1 MLRPGLIALL
11 CAFTGAA
18 CIMAGGAAAG
28 AATTPS
34 VVPGPRVVLAFLPA
48 RERPPKV
55 PPTVKTP
62 PQPTQVLLKR
72 LDRRKSLSLGVLGA
86 TQGPYTPEQFLLDIT
101 QGSRTSAATYDTK
114 NPWPMRLVQ
123 AGISGYIDGWLP
135 NKRRALNAPASTVPG
150 LLASSIKGV
159 GGGATY
165 VGFSEP
171 RNFEAAAA
179 ADRAGTVRRV
189 SIGPAATVFT
199 RTQELLARHKFIVV
213 SLPPS
218 RRGGQQLDQ
227 LIGQRPSNELLIV
240 VQAPPPD
247 KPPQALPI
255 GMAGEGKK
263 PGGLTSQS
271 TRQNGIVA
279 AIDLA
284 PTVLDWLHVK
294 VPSDVRGEPIEVRGS
309 RNAKRL
315 DDLRDRFTNI
325 GKYRLTAVQGMVLI
339 FLGVLLAMGCF
350 GGWHTRF
357 RKALRVGT
365 LAFMW
370 GPLIVL
376 FEAFFNPGTP
386 GVEMAIVAIPSFAL
400 AFLTDRF
407 VKWPRG
413 PMVPIFLA
421 LIAYTVDLANDS
433 HLIVRSLLGPN
444 PKFGS
449 RFFGVG
455 NELEA
460 ALPVLLFIGLAA
472 ALSGRARSRGLAAT
486 FAGAGA
492 LLAVIVG
499 SGRLGA
505 DVGGVIT
512 IGTGTVVATLMLL
525 PERPS
530 RKVMALAAL
539 TPVLAVGALALLD
552 IATGGNSHFTR
563 NVLNQSGGNFG
574 DTLLRR
580 LELAYN
586 ALFNGRRM
594 PYVVAAGAIAV
605 GFAYRNR
612 SWLYRPLNE
621 PVWQA
626 ALVGGLVSCIAGS
639 FANDSG
645 PLLFV
650 VGMFGLVVAT
660 GYIQGDPRLS
670 ATDAPSGE

>member
-1 MLRPGLIALL
+1 
-11 CAFTGAA
+11 
-18 CIMAGGAAAG
+18 
-28 AATTPS
+28 
-34 VVPGPRVVLAFLPA
+34 V
-48 RERPPKV
+48 
-55 PPTVKTP
+55 
-62 PQPTQVLLKR
+62 
-72 LDRRKSLSLGVLGA
+72 
-86 TQGPYTPEQFLLDIT
+86 
-101 QGSRTSAATYDTK
+101 
-114 NPWPMRLVQ
+114 
-123 AGISGYIDGWLP
+123 
-135 NKRRALNAPASTVPG
+135 
-150 LLASSIKGV
+150 
-159 GGGATY
+159 
-165 VGFSEP
+165 
-171 RNFEAAAA
+171 
-179 ADRAGTVRRV
+179 
-189 SIGPAATVFT
+189 
-199 RTQELLARHKFIVV
+199 RHKFIVV

-218 RRGGQQLDQ
+218 RLGGQQLDQ
-227 LIGQRPSNELLIV
+227 LIAQRPSNELLIV
-240 VQAPPPD
+240 LQAPPD
-247 KPPQALPI
+247 QKAPQALPI
-255 GMAGEGKK
+255 GMAGAGKK

-279 AIDLA
+279 GIDIA

-294 VPSDVRGEPIEVRGS
+294 VPSDMRGEPISVKGS
-309 RNAKRL
+309 RDAKRL

-350 GGWHTRF
+350 GGWHPRF
-357 RKALRVGT
+357 RKAMRVGT

-376 FEAFFNPGTP
+376 FEAFFNPSTP
-386 GVEMAIVAIPSFAL
+386 GVEMAIVAVPCFAL
-400 AFLTDRF
+400 AFLTDRY
-407 VKWPRG
+407 VPWPRG

-421 LIAYTVDLANDS
+421 LIAYTIDLANDS

-472 ALSGRARSRGLAAT
+472 ALSGRARSRKLAAT

-525 PERPS
+525 PKRPS
-530 RKVMALAAL
+530 RRTMALAAL
-539 TPVLAVGALALLD
+539 TPLLAVGALALLD
-552 IATGGNSHFTR
+552 LATGGNSHFTR

-621 PVWQA
+621 PVWHA

-670 ATDAPSGE
+670 ATDAPSGEAPAHAKPPDGELDVRASKPDGAEQSPPPSEPPQPAVPTPSVP